1 MWRYFLPTRVTDRPA
16 RQLDQLDTLY
26 AHIFNFARWYR
37 GTCTF
42 SSKRRPR
49 VDVIYGDYLRKVH
62 IYDVHVHVG
71 DGERMAGEFLYK
83 LPYNCPAAPT
93 QALDF
98 QHPPCPSSRNGG
110 RWPLTAGGDSPLQRH
125 RCTRCRG
132 R

>member
-62 IYDVHVHVG
+62 IYDVHG
-71 DGERMAGEFLYK
+71 I
-83 LPYNCPAAPT
+83 PSI
-93 QALDF
+93 
-98 QHPPCPSSRNGG
+98 SSR
-110 RWPLTAGGDSPLQRH
+110 P
-125 RCTRCRG
+125 CRYATTDQKIVNSK
-132 R
+132 

>member
-1 MWRYFLPTRVTDRPA
+1 MALLPTTSGDRDRPA

-62 IYDVHVHVG
+62 IYDVHVHV
-71 DGERMAGEFLYK
+71 EFLWGWWVARY
-83 LPYNCPAAPT
+83 CIAI
-93 QALDF
+93 
-98 QHPPCPSSRNGG
+98 
-110 RWPLTAGGDSPLQRH
+110 
-125 RCTRCRG
+125 
-132 R
+132 